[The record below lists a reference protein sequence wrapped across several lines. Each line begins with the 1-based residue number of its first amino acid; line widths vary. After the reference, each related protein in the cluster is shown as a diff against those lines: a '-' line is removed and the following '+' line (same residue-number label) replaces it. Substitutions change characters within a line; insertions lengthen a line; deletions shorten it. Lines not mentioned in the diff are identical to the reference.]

1 MLGQEPQRN
10 LKSTLVFNIPTTVVR
25 LLLFVKAERFLQK
38 CIGVDYIT
46 SSAQGTVNHLPVD
59 DAEHQ
64 DRVSS
69 FSLQQELRGLRYAV
83 AVLATHKSHI
93 SIDEGIEHLFL

>member
-1 MLGQEPQRN
+1 MVAQEPQRN
-10 LKSTLVFNIPTTVVR
+10 LKPAFVLNIAATVVR

-46 SSAQGTVNHLPVD
+46 PSAQGTVDHLPVD

-64 DRVSS
+64 DCVSS
-69 FSLQQELRGLRYAV
+69 FALQQELRGLRYAV

-93 SIDEGIEHLFL
+93 SIDEGVE